1 MMRLLYGDCLKVL
14 PSLPENSVDS
24 IVTDPPYGISFM
36 NKKWDYNMP
45 SVEIWEECLRVLKPG
60 GHLLCF
66 ASTRTFHRM
75 VVNIEDAGFDIRD
88 SIAWMHGQGFP
99 KSLNIGKSIDKMAG
113 AKRKVVGKDPNY
125 HSEGKRAG
133 SGKGL
138 FGEAGKMLNKEG
150 HAGMITEPATDD
162 AKKWDG
168 WGTALKPAMELI
180 AVARKPFKGTVAK
193 NVLEHGTGGM
203 NIDACRIGD
212 DEIQVNRLE
221 EWSGFG
227 QKERPA
233 YTPTTAKGR
242 YPANVILDEE
252 AGAVLDEQSGDSAA
266 AIRYGRR
273 AGKATGV
280 YGEYSGQ
287 EIARKEI
294 GDSGGA
300 SRFFYCAKANKK
312 ERGEGNNHP
321 TVKPLKLME
330 YLCRLVTPKNGTIL
344 DPFMGSGSTGKA
356 AYNEGFDFIGI
367 EMDGDYMEIAEN
379 RLEKPREE
387 K

>member
-1 MMRLLYGDCLKVL
+1 MMRLLYGDCLKVF
-14 PSLPENSVDS
+14 PTLPENSVDS

-99 KSLNIGKSIDKMAG
+99 KSRNLG
-113 AKRKVVGKDPNY
+113 
-125 HSEGKRAG
+125 EGR
-133 SGKGL
+133 
-138 FGEAGKMLNKEG
+138 
-150 HAGMITEPATDD
+150 
-162 AKKWDG
+162 
-168 WGTALKPAMELI
+168 GTALKPAMELI
-180 AVARKPFKGTVAK
+180 AVARKPFKGSCTN
-193 NVLEHGTGGM
+193 NVEEWGTGGL
-203 NIDACRIGD
+203 NFDACRIGN
-212 DEIQVNRLE
+212 DEIQINRLE

-227 QKERPA
+227 QKERPD
-233 YTPTTAKGR
+233 YTPTTVKGR
-242 YPANVILDEE
+242 FPANVILDEE
-252 AGAVLDEQSGDSAA
+252 AGEVLD
-266 AIRYGRR
+266 
-273 AGKATGV
+273 
-280 YGEYSGQ
+280 GQ
-287 EIARKEI
+287 N
-294 GDSGGA
+294 DGA
-300 SRFFYCAKANKK
+300 SRFFYCPKVNKK

-330 YLCRLVTPKNGTIL
+330 YLCRLVTPKNGTVL

-356 AYNEGFDFIGI
+356 AYNEAFDFIGI

-379 RLEKPREE
+379 RLEKLRE
-387 K
+387 KKKLKKAQ